1 MSKSLRAKAFI
12 LLAAILSFPF
22 TSEGAKSQFYALLIS
37 ASDPQNQTLLM
48 EFKVNDQIQFYALGD
63 NALDTPIRKKQYERL
78 PVIPFPDVYSFTI
91 TGDRMKVVTRSR
103 GETSGLPMK
112 FKAWP
117 RRNPKTLA
125 PAQMVK
131 GILLTG
137 KDANNRRKH
146 RSTLQPGTTV
156 FVYPARPTED
166 SIAYAVTQVKN
177 TQPAYE
183 EFAEKYPDSSHVVG
197 ARKFLGAAYLRHAEE
212 RFGRYQAALQEKTA
226 GFAQLAEARS
236 WFDRIQPLNTKV
248 LGAIP
253 FAKRLT
259 GRETELQTKFHRA
272 RELMEAAEFTK
283 AVDTFAP
290 IEHFRPEYPD
300 LDTELNTI
308 RDAAAAHY
316 LRRAETLNNQEKFD
330 DALEQVKRAET
341 WKADGAILPMRNKIA
356 ENRTAY
362 EQRVE
367 INNAL
372 EATNAAMR
380 AKNFLGAF
388 VALRPV
394 ALRYPADKDLQE
406 RLLAVQ
412 QTLRT
417 DLLARSEEIEATY
430 TPIKPG
436 DIAGETQV
444 LNHYRGLAGLAEIN
458 RNDADVIFWRDT
470 LGDYLATYYHRRAK
484 NMVPANDPNP
494 GALAYAFLH
503 QAYTLALDG
512 TKGKIEE
519 LPRWQPQVENN
530 LRLRLDLTV
539 QDSTPELNAL
549 AVASQLRRLIAIGM
563 QKADLPHLEILGA
576 RRDGTP
582 PPGGNVLELRLD
594 LSRSSVSD
602 TSQNE
607 SVRSEYGA
615 GTRQI
620 LNPGWQQAK
629 AEHDNATEKYNQL
642 RARSTQRMKKQ
653 QRETHQ
659 RALREALAAMNAGK
673 QTLDITP
680 VYVQKEDVRSYQFS
694 RNKITRTAVIE
705 LTYQWINQ
713 GVVLDTDIV
722 RRQESAEGVE
732 ITGVERDDKNDHRNQ
747 AANLPD
753 QATMRGRVLRALQDL
768 LAERFIAYLD
778 TFIAQDQTRGRQ
790 LAQQNSPLRAAE
802 YYFRYLFNS
811 RPTDPQRREAIEFL
825 EKQFNLVTLD
835 NWLALNTKAT
845 VNQASRP

>member
-1 MSKSLRAKAFI
+1 MGKSLRIRVFF
-12 LLAAILSFPF
+12 LLAIILSFPF
-22 TSEGAKSQFYALLIS
+22 TSEGAKSQFYALLIPAGNPES
-37 ASDPQNQTLLM
+37 QTLLM
-48 EFKVNDQIQFYALGD
+48 EFKVNDQIQLYALGN
-63 NALDTPIRKKQYERL
+63 NALNTPINKKQYERL
-78 PVIPFPDVYSFTI
+78 PVIPFTDVYSFTI
-91 TGDRMKVVTRSR
+91 TSGRMKVVTRSR

-117 RRNPKTLA
+117 RRNPKTLT
-125 PAQMVK
+125 PGKMVK

-146 RSTLQPGTTV
+146 RSTLQPGVTV
-156 FVYPARPTED
+156 FVYPTRPGED

-177 TQPAYE
+177 TQQAYE
-183 EFAEKYPDSSHVVG
+183 EFSEKYSNSSHMVG

-212 RFGRYQAALQEKTA
+212 NLGRYEAALQEKTS
-226 GFAQLAEARS
+226 GFAQLAETRS
-236 WFDRIQPLNTKV
+236 WFDRIQPLNVEV
-248 LGAIP
+248 LGAAP

-259 GRETELQTKFHRA
+259 TRETELQAKFRRA
-272 RELMEAAEFTK
+272 RELMEAAEFTQ

-290 IEHFRPEYPD
+290 IEHFRPEYPE

-330 DALEQVKRAET
+330 DALEQVKLAEI
-341 WKADGAILPMRNKIA
+341 WKADDAIPALRKKIT
-356 ENRTAY
+356 EGRTAY

-380 AKNFLGAF
+380 AKDFLGAF

-394 ALRYPADKDLQE
+394 ALRYPADRDLQE

-412 QTLRT
+412 NTLRT
-417 DLLARSEEIEATY
+417 DLLARSEEIESTY

-436 DIAGETQV
+436 DVAGETQV
-444 LNHYRGLAGLAEIN
+444 LNHYRGLAGLAETN
-458 RNDADVIFWRDT
+458 PNDTDIMFWRDT
-470 LGDYLATYYHRRAK
+470 MGDYLATYYHLRAK
-484 NMVPANDPNP
+484 NMVPANDP

-512 TKGKIEE
+512 AKGTIEE
-519 LPRWQPQVENN
+519 LPLWQPRVENN

-576 RRDGTP
+576 RRVGAP

-602 TSQNE
+602 VSQTE
-607 SVRSEYGA
+607 PVRSEYGA

-620 LNPGWQQAK
+620 LNPAWQQAK

-642 RARSTQRMKKQ
+642 RAQSTQRMKKQ
-653 QRETHQ
+653 QREAHQ
-659 RALREALAAMNAGK
+659 RALRDALSAMNAAK
-673 QTLDITP
+673 QTLDTTP
-680 VYVQKEDVRSYQFS
+680 VYAQEEDVRSYQFS

-705 LTYQWINQ
+705 LTYQWISQ

-747 AANLPD
+747 TANLPD
-753 QATMRGRVLRALQDL
+753 QATMRGRVLRVLQDS
-768 LAERFIAYLD
+768 LAQRFIAYLD
-778 TFIAQDQTRGRQ
+778 TFIAQDQTRARQ

-845 VNQASRP
+845 VNQAARP